1 MYRSPAPQQ
10 AGLSHE
16 PSFEQLQELKS
27 AYFMQRNCLL
37 SSIHQLLSQQDTATT
52 QNQHSAAAAVS
63 HALDAGLDTHLCAEL
78 ATNCADSTLQTMH
91 GITAT
96 SAKGTFRALIL
107 SNNSDT
113 ETQSQQDKQQLLFEC
128 ELLLSILL
136 CMFSDWKPCTPD
148 CFQQLMQT
156 LHLHVFSLWHSDK
169 TTAGVTC
176 RAMQLVRC
184 MQPMLL

>member
-16 PSFEQLQELKS
+16 LSSEQLQELKS

-37 SSIHQLLSQQDTATT
+37 SSIYQLLSQQDTATT
-52 QNQHSAAAAVS
+52 QYQHTAAAAVS
-63 HALDAGLDTHLCAEL
+63 HALDAGLDTHLCTEL
-78 ATNCADSTLQTMH
+78 ATNFADSTFCNMH

-96 SAKGTFRALIL
+96 SAKGTSGALIL
-107 SNNSDT
+107 SNTLDT
-113 ETQSQQDKQQLLFEC
+113 ETQSQQDKQQQLFER

-136 CMFSDWKPCTPD
+136 CMFSDWMPCTPD
-148 CFQQLMQT
+148 CFQQLMHT
-156 LHLHVFSLWHSDK
+156 LHLHVFSLWHSDR
-169 TTAGVTC
+169 TTGVVTC